1 MTDVFLSYASEDR
14 ERARKLARALEA
26 RGWSVWWDRKIRAG
40 QSFDQAIEHELE
52 TAKSIIVLWSKN
64 SVSSEWVKNE
74 AAVAA
79 ERGVLVPGLIDYV
92 KLPLEFRRKQT
103 PDLVTWDGN
112 PSHEGFQA
120 LCDGVEATITGVA
133 PLYAPSPP
141 PHGFRWNR
149 RRRLV
154 ATAVI
159 VAALSLVA
167 YLAAERGR
175 HASQA
180 PASLLKNGGFE
191 EGYSFWGSGYY
202 ETEVYRGA
210 LPPFWASFLLHDSG
224 NRDVDVAKVSGELVT
239 DVKRSGRFSLR
250 IVNDVEPKA
259 HIYGSISQRVTNL
272 EPNTDYRAEFW
283 VKADRASPNTL
294 QLTTDLAWSHRRAI
308 PAGTYDWTRV
318 EYTFNTGDK
327 TFIDFR
333 FVSDRPGT
341 VWVDDVRL
349 DRVFKAK

>member
-64 SVSSEWVKNE
+64 SVSSEWGKNE

-154 ATAVI
+154 A
-159 VAALSLVA
+159 
-167 YLAAERGR
+167 
-175 HASQA
+175 
-180 PASLLKNGGFE
+180 
-191 EGYSFWGSGYY
+191 
-202 ETEVYRGA
+202 
-210 LPPFWASFLLHDSG
+210 
-224 NRDVDVAKVSGELVT
+224 
-239 DVKRSGRFSLR
+239 
-250 IVNDVEPKA
+250 
-259 HIYGSISQRVTNL
+259 
-272 EPNTDYRAEFW
+272 
-283 VKADRASPNTL
+283 
-294 QLTTDLAWSHRRAI
+294 
-308 PAGTYDWTRV
+308 
-318 EYTFNTGDK
+318 
-327 TFIDFR
+327 
-333 FVSDRPGT
+333 
-341 VWVDDVRL
+341 
-349 DRVFKAK
+349 